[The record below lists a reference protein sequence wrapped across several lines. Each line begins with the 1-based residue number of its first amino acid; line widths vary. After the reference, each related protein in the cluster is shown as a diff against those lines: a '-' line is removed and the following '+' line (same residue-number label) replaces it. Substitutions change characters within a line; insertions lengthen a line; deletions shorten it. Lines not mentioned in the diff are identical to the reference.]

1 VINYL
6 STDEDT
12 DRVIE
17 TLTAAS
23 EGILE
28 ELDG

>member
-17 TLTAAS
+17 TLTADS